1 MSYGIINETLDLYNT
16 HQFACIRL
24 HPPPPSPLPG
34 PPDLLRTVAPLSS
47 TLLFKLVPS
56 PESDGTT
63 PMPAASSSTKSAS
76 SSSSSASPG
85 VRSGISS
92 SPLLGSPSSSLTLG
106 AEYRSGGWRE
116 KVGKV
121 REVSERDSRVAPSES
136 GSVLKV
142 CEESSGSRFGRVR
155 SDAVEEEEKMK
166 AKKAH
171 VRRRKVIS
179 TDQKRVVKKA
189 KERMR

>member
-1 MSYGIINETLDLYNT
+1 MSHGIINEILNLYNT
-16 HQFACIRL
+16 HQFARIRL

-34 PPDLLRTVAPLSS
+34 PPDVLRTAAPLFSK
-47 TLLFKLVPS
+47 LLSKLVPS

-85 VRSGISS
+85 VRGGISS

-121 REVSERDSRVAPSES
+121 REVSERDSGVAPSES

-142 CEESSGSRFGRVR
+142 CEESSGSRFGRVG
-155 SDAVEEEEKMK
+155 SGAVGEEKMK

-179 TDQKRVVKKA
+179 TDQKSVVKKA